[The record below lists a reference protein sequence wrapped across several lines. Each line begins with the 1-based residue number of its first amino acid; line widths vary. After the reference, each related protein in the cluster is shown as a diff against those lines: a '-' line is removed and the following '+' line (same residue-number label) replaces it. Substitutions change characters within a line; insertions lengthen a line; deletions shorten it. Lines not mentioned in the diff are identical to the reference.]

1 MSVISDIFAGGAAGI
16 FSGIRGLIGAFKA
29 DPTVS
34 AQLAA
39 AVAQAE
45 MDLSAKLAAAD
56 AAQIAAVNATM
67 QAEAKSEH
75 WAQWSWRPVVG
86 FTFSAVVINNYLLYA
101 YLAKLGVVK
110 IDLPSELWIAF
121 MAILGVA
128 AYVRGRDRKANGNG
142 NGAAPR

>member
-1 MSVISDIFAGGAAGI
+1 MSIISDVFKGGTEGI

-39 AVAQAE
+39 EVARAE
-45 MDLSAKLAAAD
+45 MDLDAKLAAAD
-56 AAQIAAVNATM
+56 AAQVAAVNATM

-75 WAQWSWRPVVG
+75 WAQWNWRPVVG
-86 FTFSAVVINNYLLYA
+86 FTFCGTVINNYILYP
-101 YLAKLGVVK
+101 YMAKLGVVR
-110 IDLPSELWIAF
+110 IDLPTELWMAF

-142 NGAAPR
+142 NGSAPR